1 MSSPGRGDEALGQG
15 LNGVMTAGELWLRP
29 PTQSEF
35 EQWRPRQEAAYAREI
50 AESGAMSAAAAAEK
64 ARLDTAR
71 RFSSGLGSPGQVL
84 FRLMAGDQPVGWLWL
99 NVPVIGGDPLM
110 AWVNDVE
117 VDPGYRGRGYGR
129 AAMLLA
135 EREARARGMTS
146 LGLNVHG
153 QNTTARSLYDS
164 LGYQVM
170 TQQMRKPL
178 LRLRQG
184 R

>member
-1 MSSPGRGDEALGQG
+1 
-15 LNGVMTAGELWLRP
+15 MTVTGMWVRP
-29 PTQSEF
+29 PTQEEF
-35 EQWRPRQEAAYAREI
+35 EQWLPRQQAAYAREI
-50 AESGAMSAAAAAEK
+50 AESGALSASAAAEK
-64 ARLDTAR
+64 ARRDIAR
-71 RFSSGLGSPGQVL
+71 RFSGGLFSPGQVIL
-84 FRLMAGDQPVGWLWL
+84 RLMAGEEAVGWLWL
-99 NVPVIGGDPLM
+99 NVPVIDGDPLM

-117 VDPGYRGRGYGR
+117 VDPEYRGRGYGR

-153 QNTTARSLYDS
+153 QNTAARSLYDS

-178 LRLRQG
+178 
-184 R
+184 